1 MIGSLMSRMDD
12 AQKLSVQQLHQAVQS
27 GSLPA
32 YIGVPLI
39 QDKMKQQQMAVAPAP
54 QQPPIAQQIMQSAQA
69 PQQMPPQGVP
79 ALQSNLP
86 TEHMAGGGIIAF
98 AGGDLV
104 DDEDEDATD
113 EAEYQQALSEA
124 LSNREHAGL
133 YSALPAENNATGNRG
148 VGFKPTSSGIGIKD
162 MLAEK
167 AAQHKLPPSLLHSIA
182 GVESGYKANA
192 ANSRSSAKG
201 LFQFTDST
209 WKGMGGKEGE
219 QFDPEKNAELG
230 ARFVRQNA
238 EGLKGALGRNPTYGE
253 VYASHMFGLKGAKDL
268 LNMNPKT
275 PMDQAVSSQVLKANP
290 QLQGKTVGQVM
301 SSLNAKTGEG
311 IVALA
316 DGGQIDGQMDGGI
329 ASATPYYGYAAGGEV
344 KRFGLPDSKEQL
356 VEDDTPQSS
365 IGSLLFGDA
374 KKNKEFADKYLEN
387 QRKTQE
393 IQKKL
398 TAPELDVPFY
408 QAIKPSERKTVETKR
423 MDLLKQLQT
432 NNPVTTPE
440 AVKPNPVPVDTSNN
454 PTNDDFQKFD
464 QASALFEAEQANKVP
479 TITPAKTE
487 APKNEFDEFLSD
499 IKSRRAGQAKQKSI
513 DSYMALLQAGLGMMS
528 GTSPHAL
535 ANIGQG
541 AMSGIQNLS
550 ESNKLRAAEQ
560 ANLDKSQYA
569 ALRYKELG
577 DINRGTAAATD
588 AQRRAALL
596 EKQRESGLK
605 EREYYVGALTQH
617 EKAQL
622 AALKDRFPAGEADP
636 NYQKALAAIYSH
648 PTYQALQQQAYP
660 NLAATSDPFAG
671 FSAKVRTQ

>member
-133 YSALPAENNATGNRG
+133 YSALPAENNATENRG

-162 MLAEK
+162 MLAAK
-167 AAQHKLPPSLLHSIA
+167 AAAHNLPPELLHKIA

-201 LFQFTDST
+201 LFQFTDAT
-209 WKGMGGKEGE
+209 WKGMGGREGE

-301 SSLNAKTGEG
+301 ASLNAKTGEG

-316 DGGQIDGQMDGGI
+316 DGGVAM
-329 ASATPYYGYAAGGEV
+329 AAPYYGMAAGGAV
-344 KRFGLPDSKEQL
+344 KHYDGKSESL
-356 VEDDTPQSS
+356 VEDNSNPYALMGDIGMTTPAYTKDKRT
-365 IGSLLFGDA
+365 LLDKTLRGISVPPEP
-374 KKNKEFADKYLEN
+374 KKE
-387 QRKTQE
+387 TP
-393 IQKKL
+393 
-398 TAPELDVPFY
+398 TAPLKDLGSGLSYDQMVAGSSRAGTEAAMNKDETSGYGLEKLAEMDKGSKL
-408 QAIKPSERKTVETKR
+408 KP
-423 MDLLKQLQT
+423 
-432 NNPVTTPE
+432 
-440 AVKPNPVPVDTSNN
+440 
-454 PTNDDFQKFD
+454 
-464 QASALFEAEQANKVP
+464 
-479 TITPAKTE
+479 E
-487 APKNEFDEFLSD
+487 APKNEFDEFLAD

-528 GTSPHAL
+528 GTSPHGL

-541 AMSGIQNLS
+541 AMSGIQSLS
-550 ESNKLRAAEQ
+550 EANKLRAAEQ

-569 ALRYKELG
+569 ALRYKQLG
-577 DINRGTAAATD
+577 EISQNTANLTD

>member
-1 MIGSLMSRMDD
+1 MIGNLMSRMAD
-12 AQKLSVQQLHQAVQS
+12 AQKLSVQQLHQSVQD

-32 YIGVPLI
+32 YIGIPLI
-39 QDKMKQQQMAVAPAP
+39 QDKMQQQKMAAAPAP
-54 QQPPIAQQIMQSAQA
+54 QQPPIAQQIMQAAA
-69 PQQMPPQGVP
+69 PQQMPQQMPSQGVP

-104 DDEDEDATD
+104 DDEDEDTVE

-124 LSNREHAGL
+124 LANREHAGQ
-133 YSALPAENNATGNRG
+133 YSGLPAEHKATEN
-148 VGFKPTSSGIGIKD
+148 KGIGINPNSTGGVGIKD
-162 MLAEK
+162 ILAAK
-167 AAQHKLPPSLLHSIA
+167 AAQHKLPPELLSRIA
-182 GVESGYKANA
+182 GVESNYKATA
-192 ANSRSSAKG
+192 ANANSSAKG

-209 WKGMGGKEGE
+209 WKGMGGKQGE

-253 VYASHMFGLKGAKDL
+253 VYASHMFGLRGAKDL
-268 LNMNPKT
+268 LNMDPKT
-275 PMDQAVSSQVLKANP
+275 PMDRAVSSQVLKANP

-301 SSLNAKTGEG
+301 ASLNTKTGEG

-316 DGGQIDGQMDGGI
+316 DGGI
-329 ASATPYYGYAAGGEV
+329 AAAAPYYGMAGGGEV
-344 KRFGLPDSKEQL
+344 KHFVNQGAVNSDEDRSAFQQDLIDTFGYSGAASKPPEKPEYL
-356 VEDDTPQSS
+356 TKATNYFTKPRVNKTAYIPNADL
-365 IGSLLFGDA
+365 SLDNRDVGM
-374 KKNKEFADKYLEN
+374 KES
-387 QRKTQE
+387 
-393 IQKKL
+393 
-398 TAPELDVPFY
+398 AP
-408 QAIKPSERKTVETKR
+408 KP
-423 MDLLKQLQT
+423 M
-432 NNPVTTPE
+432 
-440 AVKPNPVPVDTSNN
+440 
-454 PTNDDFQKFD
+454 PTNQDFKDFD
-464 QASALFEAEQANKVP
+464 QASALFQAEQANKTP
-479 TITPAKTE
+479 TETKAE
-487 APKNEFDEFLSD
+487 APKNEFDEFLAD

-513 DSYMALLQAGLGMMS
+513 DSYMALLQAGLGMMG

-541 AMSGIQNLS
+541 AMAGVQNLS

-577 DINRGTAAATD
+577 DINRSTAAATD
-588 AQRRAALL
+588 AQRRAALF

-636 NYQKALAAIYSH
+636 NYQKALAAIYAH

>member
-1 MIGSLMSRMDD
+1 MIGSLMSRMGD
-12 AQKLSVQQLHQAVQS
+12 AQKLSVQQLHQAV
-27 GSLPA
+27 GDGTLPA

-39 QDKMKQQQMAVAPAP
+39 QDKMQQQQMAAAPAP
-54 QQPPIAQQIMQSAQA
+54 QQPPIAQQIMQAASPQA
-69 PQQMPPQGVP
+69 QQMPLQQAMPQAVPQGVP

-86 TEHMAGGGIIAF
+86 TEHMAGGGIVAF

-104 DDEDEDATD
+104 DDEDEDTIE

-124 LSNREHAGL
+124 LSNKEHAGL
-133 YSALPAENNATGNRG
+133 YSALPAGNVENKSVGINTNSTGG
-148 VGFKPTSSGIGIKD
+148 VGIKD
-162 MLAEK
+162 MLAAK
-167 AAQHKLPPSLLHSIA
+167 AAQHKLPPELLHKIA
-182 GVESGYKANA
+182 GVESNYKATA
-192 ANSRSSAKG
+192 ANPNSSAKG

-209 WKGMGGKEGE
+209 WKGMGGKQGE

-268 LNMNPKT
+268 LGLDPKT
-275 PMDQAVSSQVLKANP
+275 PMNQAVSSQVLKANP

-301 SSLNAKTGEG
+301 ASLNAKTGEG

-329 ASATPYYGYAAGGEV
+329 ASAAPYYGYAAGGTV
-344 KRFGLPDSKEQL
+344 KHYDGKNESL
-356 VEDDTPQSS
+356 VEDNSNPYALMGDIGMLTPSYTKDKRS
-365 IGSLLFGDA
+365 ILDKTLRGISLPPE
-374 KKNKEFADKYLEN
+374 KKPSL
-387 QRKTQE
+387 T
-393 IQKKL
+393 
-398 TAPELDVPFY
+398 TAPP
-408 QAIKPSERKTVETKR
+408 IS
-423 MDLLKQLQT
+423 
-432 NNPVTTPE
+432 
-440 AVKPNPVPVDTSNN
+440 TS

-464 QASALFEAEQANKVP
+464 QASALFQAEQANKA
-479 TITPAKTE
+479 PAEVKTE
-487 APKNEFDEFLSD
+487 APKEGFDKFLAD
-499 IKSRRAGQAKQKSI
+499 IESRRAGQTKQKSI
-513 DSYMALLQAGLGMMS
+513 DNYMALLQAGLGMMS

-541 AMSGIQNLS
+541 AMAGVQNLS
-550 ESNKLRAAEQ
+550 EANKLRAAEQ

-569 ALRYKELG
+569 GLRYKQLG
-577 DINRGTAAATD
+577 DIAQNTANLTD
-588 AQRRAALL
+588 AQRKALL
-596 EKQRESGLK
+596 LERQRESALK

-636 NYQKALAAIYSH
+636 NYQKALAAIYAH

-660 NLAATSDPFAG
+660 GLNTSTATGNSNAG
-671 FSAKVRTQ
+671 WSIVK